1 MKRANIHYY
10 ENVDYTIPISNDMY
24 EKVEAD
30 VARVRMF
37 GQDNAFALLNQEID
51 RLHFRFKTFGRKE
64 LEEEIVARTIALKE
78 YVNG

>member
-1 MKRANIHYY
+1 MKCANIHHY
-10 ENVDYTIPISNDMY
+10 EDVDYTIPVSSDMY
-24 EKVEAD
+24 EKVDAD

-37 GQDNAFALLNQEID
+37 GQDNAFAMLNREID

-78 YVNG
+78 F